1 MMGNET
7 LEEIPYRLSHS
18 PSHLLHR
25 AQQLAANQSA
35 SALKAAGLTLR
46 QFAVLSILSEKD
58 KRSQSELVDK
68 TGIDRSTMADMVA
81 RMEKSGLLSRTSSN
95 LDARAKLV
103 EITAKGQS
111 AYDTAVDAVATADEQ
126 LMNSLPKGQRK
137 TFLAILSTFASVNE
151 LGDLDKK
158 KSKKKTDKKKKKG
171 KKK

>member
-1 MMGNET
+1 MGDDA

-25 AQQLAANQSA
+25 AQQLAAIQSA
-35 SALKAAGLTLR
+35 SALKEAGLTLR
-46 QFAVLSILSEKD
+46 QFAVLSVLTEKD

-81 RMEKSGLLSRTSSN
+81 RMEKSGLLVRTASN

-103 EITAKGQS
+103 EITSNGEDAHEK
-111 AYDTAVDAVATADEQ
+111 AVVAVAAADDQ
-126 LMNSLPKGQRK
+126 LMASLPKGQRK
-137 TFLAILSTFASVNE
+137 TFLAILSTFANASE
-151 LGDLDKK
+151 PGDAPQNKAKK
-158 KSKKKTDKKKKKG
+158 KADKKKKK

>member
-1 MMGNET
+1 M
-7 LEEIPYRLSHS
+7 
-18 PSHLLHR
+18 
-25 AQQLAANQSA
+25 
-35 SALKAAGLTLR
+35 
-46 QFAVLSILSEKD
+46 
-58 KRSQSELVDK
+58 
-68 TGIDRSTMADMVA
+68 
-81 RMEKSGLLSRTSSN
+81 
-95 LDARAKLV
+95 DARAKLV